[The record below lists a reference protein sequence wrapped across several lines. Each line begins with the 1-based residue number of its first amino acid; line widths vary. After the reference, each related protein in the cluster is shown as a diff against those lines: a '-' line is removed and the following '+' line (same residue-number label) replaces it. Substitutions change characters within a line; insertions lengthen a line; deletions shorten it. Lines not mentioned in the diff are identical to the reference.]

1 MRNPNGYGT
10 VYKLKG
16 NRRRPW
22 IARVPAGWDGEK
34 QLYHTLGYFEKRQEG
49 MAVLAEYND
58 NPMPKATITLGKLYD
73 EWSAQKYSSGISK
86 SMIAGYKAAWKYLS
100 TQERVTMRELRVAHM
115 QEVIKE
121 AHEAGLSKSSLQKI
135 RTLCSQLYIHALAN
149 DIALKDY
156 SAFITLPKM
165 EDVEKERFSDLEV
178 KKIADSKLPWADTIL
193 ILIYTGFR
201 INELLGLTH
210 FGVNLKLKVL
220 VGGIKTEAGK
230 DRVVPIHPRI
240 LPLVEEWYSKGGDYL
255 ICNEKG
261 KRLSA
266 RKYREDI
273 YRPTLEKIGVRVLD
287 PHACRHTCASLLHA
301 AGADTKSIQ
310 KILGHASYAIT
321 ADTYTHV
328 DVKKLQE
335 AIQKIPGFSLPKN
348 QGESGTQ
355 LTQN

>member
-1 MRNPNGYGT
+1 MKNPNGYGS
-10 VYKLKG
+10 VYRLPG
-16 NRRRPW
+16 NRRRPFV
-22 IARVPAGWDGEK
+22 ARVTAGWDGEK
-34 QLYHTLGYFEKRQEG
+34 QLFHTLGYFEKRQDA
-49 MAVLAEYND
+49 MAALAEYHN
-58 NPMPKATITLGKLYD
+58 NPMPKATITLSKMYD
-73 EWSAQKYSSGISK
+73 EWARQKYKSGISK
-86 SMIAGYKAAWKYLS
+86 SMVQCYKAAWNYLAS
-100 TQERVTMRELRVAHM
+100 QGHVTMREMRTAHM
-115 QEVIKE
+115 QEVIDQC
-121 AHEAGLSKSSLQKI
+121 HEAGMSKSSLQKI

-149 DIALKDY
+149 DIAVKDY

-165 EDVEKERFSDLEV
+165 EDVEKDRFSDLEV

-201 INELLGLTH
+201 INELLGLTR

-310 KILGHASYAIT
+310 EILGHASYAIT

-328 DVKKLQE
+328 DVKKLHE
-335 AIQKIPGFSLPKN
+335 AIQKIPG
-348 QGESGTQ
+348 
-355 LTQN
+355 